1 MVEKAEQKL
10 YEMGFKQFRVRH
22 HGKIARI
29 EVLPEDFERIIR
41 KEISKEIYG
50 YFEKLGFDY
59 TALDI
64 SGYKTGNMNKNK
76 N

>member
-29 EVLPEDFERIIR
+29 ELLPEDFEKIIR
-41 KEISKEIYG
+41 KESLKEINE
-50 YFEKLGFDY
+50 YFEKIGFEY
-59 TALDI
+59 TALDL
-64 SGYKTGNMNKNK
+64 SGYKTGSLNKNI
-76 N
+76 